1 MSKRRNKK
9 DKQKK
14 KASPQQEAKRP
25 AAAPKVAASK
35 VATPRVQQKKK
46 TTTGD
51 RALTF
56 GPDTYKW
63 MAIGFGLILVGLFL
77 MAGARGDNFAEFD
90 ESYIYGFRRITLA
103 PIVIL
108 GGIGTV
114 AYAILKK

>member
-9 DKQKK
+9 DKQK
-14 KASPQQEAKRP
+14 ARSTAKP
-25 AAAPKVAASK
+25 AATATPAQPKVAK
-35 VATPRVQQKKK
+35 PKATYNQPANKSARP
-46 TTTGD
+46 
-51 RALTF
+51 LTF

-63 MAIGFGLILVGLFL
+63 MGIGFALVLIGLLL
-77 MAGARGDNFAEFD
+77 MSGSRGDEFAEFD